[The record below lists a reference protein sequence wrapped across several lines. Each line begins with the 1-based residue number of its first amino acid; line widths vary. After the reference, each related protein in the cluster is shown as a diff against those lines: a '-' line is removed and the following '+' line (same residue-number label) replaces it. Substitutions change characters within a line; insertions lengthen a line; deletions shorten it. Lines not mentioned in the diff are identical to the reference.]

1 MRLLSNK
8 VKRCFAV
15 AVTAAMFTGLFV
27 GCSGGSDRV
36 LLPTPT
42 PRTEKDNVEPTKTP
56 VDVTGAPVAEGS
68 DASVLLKPAG
78 SYEAVYQAL
87 QKLQESEN

>member
-8 VKRCFAV
+8 GKRCFAV
-15 AVTAAMFTGLFV
+15 AVTAAMVTGLFV

-42 PRTEKDNVEPTKTP
+42 PRTEKDKENPEATKTP
-56 VDVTGAPVAEGS
+56 ETVTQVPIGTES
-68 DASVLLKPAG
+68 DASVILKPAG
-78 SYEAVYQAL
+78 SYEAVYDAL
-87 QKLQESEN
+87 QK